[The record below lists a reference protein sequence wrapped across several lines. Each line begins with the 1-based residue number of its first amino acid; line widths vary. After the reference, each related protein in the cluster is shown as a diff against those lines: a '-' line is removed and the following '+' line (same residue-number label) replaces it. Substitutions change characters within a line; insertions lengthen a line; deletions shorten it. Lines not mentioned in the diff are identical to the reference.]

1 MDIDYQ
7 IEKGEV
13 FLEIKEDKK
22 ERRKKQRRILV
33 IAQENLR
40 WMVFD
45 KLNGRMGDS

>member
-7 IEKGEV
+7 TEKGEV

-22 ERRKKQRRILV
+22 ERRKKQKKVLV
-33 IAQENLR
+33 TAIENLR